1 MTVIDITRRKKCL
14 ETGRPKWIR
23 TENQLVLPADNE
35 NPEKFAMN
43 KKLQTILATPCSY
56 VYCPCEKPVRQKY
69 DNLIHYENSKVGVS
83 EVSR

>member
-1 MTVIDITRRKKCL
+1 MIDVTRRKKCL

-35 NPEKFAMN
+35 NPQKFAMN
-43 KKLQTILATPCSY
+43 KKLQTILATPCSC
-56 VYCPCEKPVRQKY
+56 VDCPCEKSVRQKY
-69 DNLIHYENSKVGVS
+69 DNSIHNENSKKGVS